1 MISLISQLTLDDV
14 DLSTCIFTKDF
25 SGWFSTLH
33 YHHHMLFLK
42 VEVMITCREPRSV
55 VRRGFL
61 DHHQLLHLRVNL
73 LPKIFCFNIIQGMRR
88 VIHDLDL
95 LQSLQQLQHL
105 LVAVDIWLLLWHL
118 LHLARDQPRGI
129 NHLPVLLLQ
138 QQQQLLLPQQLQ
150 QHHLLVH
157 VLQQQQLRP
166 RVQDIWLLH

>member
-1 MISLISQLTLDDV
+1 MYFHQ
-14 DLSTCIFTKDF
+14 
-25 SGWFSTLH
+25 
-33 YHHHMLFLK
+33 
-42 VEVMITCREPRSV
+42 
-55 VRRGFL
+55 GFL
-61 DHHQLLHLRVNL
+61 WLILYSSLSSSHALPQGRGHDYMQRTEVSGQKGFPRPPPTPPPQGKFIVKNILL
-73 LPKIFCFNIIQGMRR
+73 FNIIQGMRR